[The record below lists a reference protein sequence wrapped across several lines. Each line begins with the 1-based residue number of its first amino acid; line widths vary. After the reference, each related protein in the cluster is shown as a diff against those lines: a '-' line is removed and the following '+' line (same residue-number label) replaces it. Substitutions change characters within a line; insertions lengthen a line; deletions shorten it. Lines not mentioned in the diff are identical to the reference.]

1 MAVRDQKDEAFANNP
16 HTQAFTITDDDQTG
30 SPKPPLDLTGRI
42 AKWALT
48 DIDPST
54 GLYSTT
60 PLFEKKSTTAGQIVF
75 TDSPAGK
82 LDVNILPADTAGL
95 AAADYYFELEIFDG
109 SGLNGVVVATGTHTL
124 FANVEN
130 T

>member
-16 HTQAFTITDDDQTG
+16 HTQAITVVDDDQTG
-30 SPKPPLDLTGRI
+30 SPKPPLNLTGRV

-48 DIDPST
+48 DIDPAT
-54 GLYSTT
+54 GLYGTT
-60 PLFEKKSTTAGQIVF
+60 PLFEKKSTVGGQIVF
-75 TDSPAGK
+75 TDAPAGK
-82 LDVNILPADTAGL
+82 LDVNIVPADTAAL
-95 AAADYYFELEIFDG
+95 PAADYYFELEIFDG
-109 SGLNGVVVATGTHTL
+109 SGLNGVVVATGTLTL